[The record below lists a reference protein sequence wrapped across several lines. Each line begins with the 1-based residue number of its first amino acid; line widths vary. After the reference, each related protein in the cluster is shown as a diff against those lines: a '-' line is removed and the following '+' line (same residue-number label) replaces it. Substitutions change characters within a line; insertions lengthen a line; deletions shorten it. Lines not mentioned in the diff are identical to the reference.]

1 LASKIF
7 EIHLQNR
14 FLNVLDTFL
23 DVTKSNLFFAKGVIL
38 VEGWAEE
45 ILIPVIA
52 SKMGL
57 DLTQHEISVVNVGST
72 AYLHFARVF
81 MRRSEPEMKVKCA
94 IVTDLDV
101 RPDTENK
108 VQKESEK
115 KKSVEHNLGM
125 PLPNNVKLNL
135 AKEWTLEWCL
145 FKSPILSDLFKDS
158 VAEVHSR
165 TVEFK
170 KDAVTNQYSDSFEKK
185 LKAKLIDRSLEKT
198 DIALVLSEKIKTNEL
213 DFAQRDEYI
222 KYLLEAISSRTHLY
236 LYS

>member
-1 LASKIF
+1 
-7 EIHLQNR
+7 
-14 FLNVLDTFL
+14 
-23 DVTKSNLFFAKGVIL
+23 
-38 VEGWAEE
+38 
-45 ILIPVIA
+45 
-52 SKMGL
+52 MGL

-108 VQKESEK
+108 AQKEREK
-115 KKSVEHNLGM
+115 KESVEHNLGM
-125 PLPNNVKLNL
+125 PLPTNVKLNL

-165 TVEFK
+165 TEEFK
-170 KDAVTNQYSDSFEKK
+170 KMLLRINTRIH
-185 LKAKLIDRSLEKT
+185 LRRS
-198 DIALVLSEKIKTNEL
+198 
-213 DFAQRDEYI
+213 
-222 KYLLEAISSRTHLY
+222 
-236 LYS
+236 